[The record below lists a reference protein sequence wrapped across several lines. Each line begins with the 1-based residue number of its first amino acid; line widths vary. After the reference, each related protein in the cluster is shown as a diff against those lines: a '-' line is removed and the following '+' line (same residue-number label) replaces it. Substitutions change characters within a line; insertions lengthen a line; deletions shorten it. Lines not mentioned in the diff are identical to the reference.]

1 MPSLKSIRK
10 RIASVKNTQKI
21 TKAMKMVATAKLR
34 RAQDAVKAIRPY
46 ASHLGAILGRRCV
59 GKLSAA
65 CETEGNLQRVSGWC
79 FVQCGMS
86 LCRGSSGS
94 SGKVVKSLIYLQRNL
109 LWLQQYL
116 AMRPT

>member
-46 ASHLGAILGRRCV
+46 ASHLGDISEDL
-59 GKLSAA
+59 AA
-65 CETEGNLQRVSGWC
+65 R
-79 FVQCGMS
+79 
-86 LCRGSSGS
+86 
-94 SGKVVKSLIYLQRNL
+94 L
-109 LWLQQYL
+109 L
-116 AMRPT
+116 AEPPTGDA